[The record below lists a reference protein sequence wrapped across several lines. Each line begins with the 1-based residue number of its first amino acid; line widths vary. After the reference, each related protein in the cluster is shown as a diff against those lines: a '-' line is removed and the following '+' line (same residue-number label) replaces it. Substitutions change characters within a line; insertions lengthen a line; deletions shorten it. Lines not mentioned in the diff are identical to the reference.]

1 MDHVEINYRLKR
13 IGKTQVDIARA
24 LAISPAVVS
33 NVIHGR
39 ITSYRVA
46 NYIAGLLDREITTL
60 WPDRYVFKPRTNHPP
75 REE

>member
-13 IGKTQVDIARA
+13 IGKTQAGIARA

-46 NYIAGLLDREITTL
+46 SYIAGLLNREITTL
-60 WPDRYVFKPRTNHPP
+60 WPDRYVFKPRMKHSQK
-75 REE
+75 EK